1 MIIPFYNEGIN
12 AYLEVEQACIVLE
25 KINKDYIIIAVD
37 DGSSDG
43 VSEKIKAI
51 SKDKN
56 VELITHPKNLGLGA
70 AIRSGI
76 KKALEYS
83 RVDII
88 VTKDSD
94 MTQDMETVKEMIY
107 LIDNG
112 RYDIIIASRY
122 IAGSAQEK
130 LGLIRRLL
138 TIFGNSLFR
147 SLIKYPNLTDNTCNY
162 RAYRSSLMVT
172 LRDKYGGNLIEE
184 DGFSSSTEILL
195 KLLNFKPKVAE
206 VPLILD
212 YGKKIGK
219 SKMNLLLN
227 SSKVLKLLFSFWL
240 RQGNFKR
247 NN

>member
-1 MIIPFYNEGIN
+1 
-12 AYLEVEQACIVLE
+12 
-25 KINKDYIIIAVD
+25 
-37 DGSSDG
+37 
-43 VSEKIKAI
+43 
-51 SKDKN
+51 
-56 VELITHPKNLGLGA
+56 
-70 AIRSGI
+70 
-76 KKALEYS
+76 
-83 RVDII
+83 
-88 VTKDSD
+88 
-94 MTQDMETVKEMIY
+94 
-107 LIDNG
+107 
-112 RYDIIIASRY
+112 
-122 IAGSAQEK
+122 
-130 LGLIRRLL
+130 
-138 TIFGNSLFR
+138 
-147 SLIKYPNLTDNTCNY
+147 
-162 RAYRSSLMVT
+162 MVT